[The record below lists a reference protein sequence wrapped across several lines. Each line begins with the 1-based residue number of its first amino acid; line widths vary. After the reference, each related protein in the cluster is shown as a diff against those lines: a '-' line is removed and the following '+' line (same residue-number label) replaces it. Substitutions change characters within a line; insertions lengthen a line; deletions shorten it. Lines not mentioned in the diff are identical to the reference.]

1 MIRIRI
7 EQGMMQAQVK
17 AELADMKVVKYI
29 QPFGCNGCLNKYNY
43 YYGNKLFILRKA
55 KVKTT

>member
-1 MIRIRI
+1 M
-7 EQGMMQAQVK
+7 EQGKMQAQVK
-17 AELADMKVVKYI
+17 AELADMKAVRYI

-43 YYGNKLFILRKA
+43 YYGNKLFMLRKA